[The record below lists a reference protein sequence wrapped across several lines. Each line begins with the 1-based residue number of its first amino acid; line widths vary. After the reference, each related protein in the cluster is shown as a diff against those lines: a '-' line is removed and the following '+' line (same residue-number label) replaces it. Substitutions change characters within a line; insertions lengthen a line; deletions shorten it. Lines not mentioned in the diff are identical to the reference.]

1 MTGLA
6 GIPANRREGID
17 RGDQSIIRFQCI
29 ERSIAAFTGYKEID
43 KACINPF
50 IHALSFAAE
59 TSDRGR

>member
-17 RGDQSIIRFQCI
+17 RGGQSVIRFQCV

-43 KACINPF
+43 KSVYKWIYTRF
-50 IHALSFAAE
+50 VLRGL
-59 TSDRGR
+59 DRRRD

>member
-29 ERSIAAFTGYKEID
+29 EQSIAAFTGYKEID

-50 IHALSFAAE
+50 IHALTLKAE
-59 TSDRGR
+59 TPDNGG